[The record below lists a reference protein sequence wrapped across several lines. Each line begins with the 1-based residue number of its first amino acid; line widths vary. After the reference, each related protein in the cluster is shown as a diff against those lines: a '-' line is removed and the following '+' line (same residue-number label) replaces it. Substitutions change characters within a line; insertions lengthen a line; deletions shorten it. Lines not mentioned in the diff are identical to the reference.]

1 MKTTAITWIFR
12 FAALLIS
19 LIIVGVSGILFSLYL
34 EITGND
40 YDKKPIKTFEVEIG
54 CVGPNRFYK
63 GEVVINGFPSVNDIS
78 VATGASTKEIV
89 DQNCLVMINVV
100 GEKDIITNVKEAL
113 GIRN

>member
-19 LIIVGVSGILFSLYL
+19 CIIVGVLGALFSLYL
-34 EITGND
+34 EITGKD
-40 YDKKPIKTFEVEIG
+40 HDKKPIKTFEVEIG

-63 GEVVINGFPSVNDIS
+63 GEVVINGFPSASDIS
-78 VATGASTKEIV
+78 IATGASLKEIV

-100 GEKDIITNVKEAL
+100 REKDIITNLKEAL
-113 GIRN
+113 GIQN